1 MAKLRSQNGL
11 GQKYLLRSK
20 APPHPHPTPF
30 SVSRTHPIPLHLL
43 TAPSH
48 QTFFLYS
55 ALRRGEAGRSPSS
68 PLSRFLIS
76 PQIRRERP
84 GYHRSHFNRQEDS
97 PASSSRQRP
106 PAPHPGIAG
115 AQTLAR
121 RGPTGWHRAVAP
133 APPAQSPE
141 AGRGGAGPP
150 LRHPGR
156 RAGTRAAPP
165 RPGADPTLSSDS
177 KAASG
182 VEPFPPL
189 SRRRSGAARPACALP
204 PWPSP

>member
-1 MAKLRSQNGL
+1 MLPPESDRKELSQ
-11 GQKYLLRSK
+11 
-20 APPHPHPTPF
+20 
-30 SVSRTHPIPLHLL
+30 

-68 PLSRFLIS
+68 PHSPRFLIS
-76 PQIRRERP
+76 TDPEGSVRELPQIPFQPPRGFARGP
-84 GYHRSHFNRQEDS
+84 
-97 PASSSRQRP
+97 SSRQRP

-121 RGPTGWHRAVAP
+121 RGPHRLAPAVAP

-141 AGRGGAGPP
+141 AGRGGAGPS

-156 RAGTRAAPP
+156 RAGTRGGAAAPRGGP
-165 RPGADPTLSSDS
+165 HTFFRLKSGERRR
-177 KAASG
+177 AA
-182 VEPFPPL
+182 PPL
-189 SRRRSGAARPACALP
+189 SRRRSGAARPACPLP